1 MDDQIAQPQEQVPER
16 PRFQFRPLARRLL
29 KYTLVAGV
37 LASLGI
43 LTEAFVRGRLA
54 TPEQRQVSALH
65 SRPDPWGGGRARPV
79 AFSTLDGRPMESRIP
94 VELDDIPDALVQAVL
109 AVEDQRFYDHFGLD
123 LRRIAGAMVA
133 NVRAGG
139 ISQGGSTLTQQ
150 LAKNLYLS
158 HSRTILRKVRE
169 AALALALESRY
180 TKDQILEAYL
190 NEIYLGQ
197 DGARPIHG
205 VGAAAQFYFGKNVER
220 IGIAESALLA
230 GMIQAPNRY
239 APARHP
245 EAARARRNLV
255 LSLMIDQVRVNGPAA
270 RRAATTGV
278 SRREHPT
285 ETVDGR
291 WFRDHVRNEVPKR
304 TADRGMAVY
313 TTMDAEL
320 QRAAE
325 SAVRS
330 WVGRLRRQARD
341 VEAALV
347 ALDPRTGEILA
358 MVGGA
363 EYGRSQFNRATQAR
377 RQPGS
382 AFKPIVALAALER
395 QGRGDPAFTLASMVD
410 DTPLRVRAGGEMW
423 QPANYDGEF
432 RGAVTF
438 REAME
443 QSLNVPFARI
453 GMQVG
458 PERIVATARRL
469 GISGP
474 MQPVPSLALGSA
486 EVTLLELAR
495 AYGVLATQGELA
507 TSRAVLGRS
516 EVGAKVDVNL
526 QPQRS
531 RVADPAA
538 TFLVTSALQ
547 GVVSRGTGRALNHRG
562 RFEGIAGKTGTS
574 NDWRDAWF
582 VAYAPTLVVAVWVGR
597 DDGQSIGMPGATAA
611 LPIAASFLDAVV
623 PRNGWDAPRPPDGI
637 VEATVAS
644 GGDWFW
650 ECGSREYFL
659 EGTEPANR
667 GCFDGNRG
675 RGWGEWGDWG
685 DWGDPDDW
693 EDLEDEVRELRG
705 QLRGAIRGE
714 EVLEELY
721 RRWGNQ
727 LEGRAADLVA
737 QVMEQ
742 VREGRRRAGNRE

>member
-1 MDDQIAQPQEQVPER
+1 MDVQAEQVVEQVASP
-16 PRFQFRPLARRLL
+16 PRSRFRIFARRVFKYGLIAALL
-29 KYTLVAGV
+29 GSFGITL
-37 LASLGI
+37 
-43 LTEAFVRGRLA
+43 EAFVRGRL
-54 TPEQRQVSALH
+54 TSPEHRAVSALH
-65 SRPDPWGGGRARPV
+65 TRPAPWGGGRSQTV
-79 AFSTLDGRPMESRIP
+79 AFSSLDGQPLESRIP
-94 VELDDIPDALVQAVL
+94 VSLSDVPDALVQAVL
-109 AVEDQRFYDHFGLD
+109 AVEDQRFYQHFGLD
-123 LRRIAGAMVA
+123 FRRIAGAMVA

-158 HSRTILRKVRE
+158 HSRTVLRKVRE
-169 AALALALESRY
+169 AALALALEARY
-180 TKDQILEAYL
+180 DKDRILEAYL

-205 VGAAAQFYFGKNVER
+205 VGAAARFYFGKDLER

-245 EAARARRNLV
+245 ESARDRRNLV

-270 RRAATTGV
+270 RRAAQSSI

-285 ETVDGR
+285 SPLEGR
-291 WFRDHVRNEVPKR
+291 WFRDFASNELPRR
-304 TADRGMAVY
+304 TGDRGTAVY
-313 TTMDAEL
+313 TTMDAGL

-325 SAVRS
+325 QAVTNG
-330 WVGRLRRQARD
+330 VNRLRRSTRD

-347 ALDPRTGEILA
+347 AIDPRSGEILA
-358 MVGGA
+358 MVGGSS
-363 EYGRSQFNRATQAR
+363 YSRSQFNRATQAR

-395 QGRGDPAFTLASMVD
+395 QNRGAPEFTLASMVD
-410 DTPLRVRAGGEMW
+410 DEPLRVRAGGQMW

-432 RGAVTF
+432 RGQVTF

-458 PERIVATARRL
+458 PERVVATARRL
-469 GISGP
+469 GIAGR
-474 MQPVPSLALGSA
+474 MDAVPSLALGSG

-495 AYGVLATQGELA
+495 AYGVFATQGELA
-507 TSRAVLGRS
+507 TTRAMIGSGRAGERFRG
-516 EVGAKVDVNL
+516 EVSVD
-526 QPQRS
+526 RS

-538 TFLVTSALQ
+538 AFLVTSMLQ
-547 GVVSRGTGRALNHRG
+547 GVVDHGTGRALNNRG
-562 RFEGIAGKTGTS
+562 RFEGIAGKTGTT

-597 DDGQSIGMPGATAA
+597 DDGQSIGMTGATAA
-611 LPIAASFLDAVV
+611 LPIAASFLGDVV
-623 PRNGWDAPRPPDGI
+623 PRNGWDEPDVPDGI

-644 GGDWFW
+644 AGGDWYW
-650 ECGSREYFL
+650 DCGRSEYFL
-659 EGTEPANR
+659 EGTEPSDQGCYR
-667 GCFDGNRG
+667 GN
-675 RGWGEWGDWG
+675 WGDNWRG
-685 DWGDPDDW
+685 DQGDDW
-693 EDLEDEVRELRG
+693 EEVIRDRLREELRG
-705 QLRGAIRGE
+705 QVRGQ

-721 RRWGNQ
+721 RRYGDR
-727 LEGRAADLVA
+727 LEGEAARLVA
-737 QVMEQ
+737 QVL
-742 VREGRRRAGNRE
+742 RGRGTGNRE